1 MLNLTEAVRY
11 QQWQEARHAKA
22 FSGRSPTRVHRYTY
36 YELLLG
42 NTAEVIVIP
51 ELDALDLG
59 GLAARRFRQ
68 QEPDLTQRPFGTSV
82 VADVQSSGGG
92 RKLSAQEVEE
102 LSLLLQLL
110 TSQHRTGLPFS
121 SACSFDRRS
130 SSPDMI
136 EQATSICT
144 KARTRPET
152 QTRLNEGEC
161 DCSDA
166 V

>member
-1 MLNLTEAVRY
+1 MLWDRLPALAATLRNRHESTVLNLTEAVRY

-51 ELDALDLG
+51 ELDALDSG

-110 TSQHRTGLPFS
+110 TSQHGR
-121 SACSFDRRS
+121 DYRS
-130 SSPDMI
+130 HRP
-136 EQATSICT
+136 APSIVGPHHPT
-144 KARTRPET
+144 
-152 QTRLNEGEC
+152 
-161 DCSDA
+161 
-166 V
+166 